1 MIGTAFPINP
11 LGGNPSGGGEKRMN
25 KKLSILVSLLVV
37 AMLAFPMS
45 TVFAEEPIDV
55 EGTFSAT
62 PGAVPVKFPGNNIIF
77 EHSGV
82 GAWEGDISGDT
93 VAQHRWVAHA
103 NGITNVHVELTFSSV
118 TVMGESKSG
127 TLSMLFLGKITGL
140 GIGEGTWR
148 IIGGT
153 GDLAN
158 LHGGG
163 TWSPGQYEGQVHFDP

>member
-1 MIGTAFPINP
+1 MIRYEFPIK
-11 LGGNPSGGGEKRMN
+11 PSGGGEKRMN

-37 AMLAFPMS
+37 AMLALPMS
-45 TVFAEEPIDV
+45 TVFAKKPIDV

-62 PGAVPVKFPGNNIIF
+62 PGAVPVKWPGNNIMF

-82 GAWEGDISGDT
+82 GEWTGDISGNT
-93 VAQHRWVAHA
+93 FGVHRWVKHA

-118 TVMGESKSG
+118 TVMGEPKSG

-148 IIGGT
+148 ITGGT
-153 GDLAN
+153 GELAN
-158 LHGGG
+158 LHGRG
-163 TWSPGQYEGQVHFDP
+163 TWEPGQYQGQIHFDP